1 MLEEAC
7 GVFVSMACPKED
19 MGQGQYAYRFDFD
32 KGGSSIY
39 VSHLDLLRLLGRA
52 ARRAELPVVLTEGFH
67 PRMKIKLFHAVKLG
81 VEAYGEAG
89 EIVLKERRNEN
100 DIRKSW
106 QEELPAGIVIQR
118 LTFTPPENKVL

>member
-1 MLEEAC
+1 MFEEAC
-7 GVFVSMACPKED
+7 GVFVFTARQKEH
-19 MGQGQYAYRFDFD
+19 MGQERYVYRFDFD

-67 PRMKIKLFHAVKLG
+67 PRMKIKLFRAVKLG
-81 VEAYGEAG
+81 VEAYGETG
-89 EIVLKERRNEN
+89 EIVLRERRNEN

-106 QEELPAGIVIQR
+106 QKELPAGIVIQR
-118 LTFTPPENKVL
+118 LTFAP

>member
-1 MLEEAC
+1 MDRRRAGFCLC
-7 GVFVSMACPKED
+7 GARRTRGRYGRH
-19 MGQGQYAYRFDFD
+19 MGQVKYTYRFDFA
-32 KGGSSIY
+32 KGGPSIY
-39 VSHLDLLRLLGRA
+39 ISHLDLLRLFSRA

-81 VEAYGEAG
+81 VEADSETG

-106 QEELPAGIVIQR
+106 QKELPAGVVIQR
-118 LTFTPPENKVL
+118 LTFTP

>member
-1 MLEEAC
+1 
-7 GVFVSMACPKED
+7 
-19 MGQGQYAYRFDFD
+19 MGQVKYTYRFDFA
-32 KGGSSIY
+32 KGGPSIY
-39 VSHLDLLRLLGRA
+39 ISHLDLLRLFSRA

-81 VEAYGEAG
+81 VEADSETG

-106 QEELPAGIVIQR
+106 QKELPAGVVIQR
-118 LTFTPPENKVL
+118 LTFTP